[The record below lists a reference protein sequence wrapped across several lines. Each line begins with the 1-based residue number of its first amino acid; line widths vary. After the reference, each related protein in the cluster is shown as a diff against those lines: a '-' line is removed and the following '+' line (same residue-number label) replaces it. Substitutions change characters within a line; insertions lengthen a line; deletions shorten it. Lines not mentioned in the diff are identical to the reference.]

1 MANEFADRVIEAPLP
16 STVRSP
22 DELYRWLYDMW
33 QRTGGFET
41 YIINLNGL
49 VASVQELNTLVG
61 IDTNTTVQDQLNTKA
76 NTADIGTL
84 AEQNAN
90 SVAITGGALSSVT
103 ITNSAVSGNLQVRVG
118 VSASISKV
126 GASLHTEAADI
137 PTTDNLEDNLMAYS
151 LVSGALGNNGDY
163 VEVEGWGTFAANANN
178 KQVRLYF
185 GSTVIFDTTALALND
200 GSWIIRAKIMRE
212 ASADQKSIATV
223 ISSNTLLPASSQI
236 LNPSEDDQAPI
247 LIKFTGQGVSAGDII
262 QSGFTVKWF
271 AAST

>member
-118 VSASISKV
+118 VSATTSKV

-236 LNPSEDDQAPI
+236 MNPSEDDQAPI